1 MSLKAYRAKRDLRR
15 TPEPS
20 GARRTPGRKRA
31 TGDALRFVVQ
41 RHKASRLHYDFR
53 LELAGVL
60 KSWAVPKGPSLSVR
74 DRRLAMMV
82 EDHPYAYKD
91 FHGVIPEGHYG
102 AGIVEIWDRGT
113 YTPVDE
119 AGRPIT
125 ERQALQDLADGSLK
139 VVLKGR
145 KLKGGFALVRMK
157 DPRSPNA
164 WLLIKH
170 RDAHAVDGPYDSEAH
185 TPAKGAIN
193 TALRRA
199 GRPVPAGGKGRPKRV
214 APPKAA
220 PRAARSATAGARPA
234 PQRLPPLGVR
244 SLGKAAKLRHV
255 IRPMLARQRP
265 EPFDGD
271 DWIFEIKW
279 DGYRAI
285 AETGPDAVRLYSR
298 NGLSFEHA
306 YPDVV
311 EALRRIRRSLVLDGE
326 IVALDPHGVP
336 SFQLLQNVPDRPDT
350 PVVYYVF
357 DLLTLDGEPLDHLP
371 LIERKRRL
379 RQVLKDGPHL
389 RYSDHVARDG
399 KAFFALLGRRGM
411 EGMLAKRAASP
422 YRRGTRSADWVKVK
436 HHAGQEVVIGGYT
449 APRNSRK
456 HFGALLL
463 GVYKGGRL
471 HYVGHTGTGFS
482 DATLRTLAAAMRPLR
497 RATSPFVERIRPNS
511 PPVWVE
517 PRLVGNV
524 RFAEW
529 TSDGHMRQPVFQG
542 LRVDKAPTDVHPESP
557 TPMPPASTAARRKR
571 APEKEEEASNDRV
584 LRIGGHEVK
593 LTNQRKVY
601 WPDAGLTKGDLVA
614 YYDRMHRWI
623 LPYLK
628 DRPQSLKRNPGG
640 ITDPGF
646 YQKDAGEDTPAWVR
660 TEPVPS
666 KSRGKTIDYI
676 VCNDRATLLYLAN
689 LGCIELNP
697 WTSRLGH
704 LDRPDHLVIDLD
716 PGERSRF
723 DHVVEAAL
731 ATKVVLDEIGAA
743 GWCKTSGA
751 TGLHVYIPTRARYT
765 YTELAPFAEQLAHRV
780 AALLPRTTTVERPI
794 DRRQGRLYVDH
805 LQNRQGQTLACAYS
819 VRPMAGATVS
829 TPLAWKEVVPGL
841 DRTRFTLRT
850 VPARVEQVGDL
861 FKGVA
866 GKGIDLRKCLR
877 ALEALG

>member
-20 GARRTPGRKRA
+20 GIRPAQGRKRA
-31 TGDALRFVVQ
+31 TGEVLRFVVQ
-41 RHKASRLHYDFR
+41 RHKASHLHYDFR
-53 LELAGVL
+53 LELEGVL
-60 KSWAVPKGPSLSVR
+60 KSWAVPKGPSLSVH

-82 EDHPYAYKD
+82 EDHPYDYKD
-91 FHGVIPEGHYG
+91 FHGTIPAGHYG

-113 YTPVDE
+113 YTPVDD

-125 ERQALQDLADGSLK
+125 ERQARNDLARGSIK

-157 DPRSPNA
+157 DARSPDA

-193 TALRRA
+193 TALRRE
-199 GRPVPAGGKGRPKRV
+199 GKRATARGADDGKAVKRPK
-214 APPKAA
+214 AKPP
-220 PRAARSATAGARPA
+220 AARSAAATARPA
-234 PQRLPPLGVR
+234 PQRLPPPGVR
-244 SLGKAAKLRHV
+244 SLGRAAKLRHV

-265 EPFDGD
+265 EPFDD
-271 DWIFEIKW
+271 DAWIFEIKW

-285 AETGPDAVRLYSR
+285 AETGPNATRLYSR

-306 YPDVV
+306 YPDIMQ
-311 EALRRIRRSLVLDGE
+311 ALQDIRRPLVLDGE
-326 IVALDPHGVP
+326 IVALDAHGVP
-336 SFQLLQNVPDRPDT
+336 GFQLLQNVPDKPVT

-357 DLLTLDGEPLDHLP
+357 DLLEIDGDTLDHLP

-379 RQVLKDGPHL
+379 RQVLKDGPYL

-399 KAFFALLGRRGM
+399 KAFFALLGKRGM
-411 EGMLAKRAASP
+411 EGMIAKRAASP

-482 DATLRTLAAAMRPLR
+482 EATLRTLAAAMRPLR
-497 RATSPFVERIRPNS
+497 RATSPFAERIRPNS

-542 LRVDKAPTDVHPESP
+542 LRVDKAPTDVHLEVP
-557 TPMPPASTAARRKR
+557 TAMPLSRTTARRTR
-571 APEKEEEASNDRV
+571 APEKEEAPNDRV

-601 WPDAGLTKGDLVA
+601 WPDTGLTKGDLLA

-646 YQKDAGEDTPAWVR
+646 YQKDAGDDTPAWVH

-666 KSRGKTIDYI
+666 KSRGTTIDYI

-697 WTSRLGH
+697 WTSRIGR
-704 LDRPDHLVIDLD
+704 LDKPDHLVIDLD
-716 PGERSRF
+716 PGERTRF
-723 DHVVEAAL
+723 DQVVEAAL
-731 ATKVVLDEIGAA
+731 ATKVVLDEIGAT

-751 TGLHVYIPTRARYT
+751 TGLHVYIPTHARYT
-765 YTELAPFAEQLAHRV
+765 YTQLAPFAEQLARRV

-819 VRPMAGATVS
+819 VRPVAGATVS
-829 TPLAWKEVVPGL
+829 TPLAWKEVVLGL

-850 VPARVEQVGDL
+850 VPARVEKMGDL
-861 FKGVA
+861 FKGVS
-866 GKGIDLRKCLR
+866 GKGIDLKKCLR